1 MPKKAI
7 IAVQTTSDV
16 PRIRSR
22 DPKTTWAQYQ
32 AILEW
37 LEIPANFNLVEGRAT
52 STMKTGT
59 VAGAK
64 VTKRAGFAELAD
76 WVNEKCGC
84 NWDRKKAEDR
94 YRVYKKMFKDTKRN
108 QLDPTG
114 AKYNIGPKD
123 HAKGV
128 HTIEHKLDKDC
139 PNFKRMDVLYGGRQ
153 NITPAVVL
161 VGSKRSAAHM
171 EAANA
176 AGGDESSSD
185 DDEESAV
192 EDSIS
197 ISSRDDDGDNNA
209 EIVGGDNE
217 DNHSEDAD
225 DDYQAECAV
234 ALASLAAS
242 TSTTARAAAAAAAAA
257 TPAATTTAAATTVA
271 AAVAA
276 GPSPVT
282 DVSNLTEPSME
293 TNKPLKERK
302 SKQSKKSADKTS
314 LLPTALKDKCAETV
328 GSASN
333 AAELTAKIA
342 EMKNNGTG
350 KGRKDFTST
359 YAEAKTKEIELAR
372 DKFEFEKENY
382 AVKREDDNSHSKALL
397 EQADAHKKADLQQA
411 DAHFQGQ
418 IQQGTRNAII
428 TEMIR
433 KGSSTQEIKDA
444 LALLL

>member
-37 LEIPANFNLVEGRAT
+37 LEIPANYNLVEGRAT

-94 YRVYKKMFKDTKRN
+94 FRVYKKMFKDTKRN
-108 QLDPTG
+108 QLDTTG
-114 AKYNIGPKD
+114 AKYNVGPKD

-128 HTIEHKLDKDC
+128 YTIEDKLEKDC
-139 PNFKRMDVLYGGRQ
+139 PYFKRMDILYGGRQ

-197 ISSRDDDGDNNA
+197 ICSGDDDEDNKA
-209 EIVGGDNE
+209 EIVGCEDE
-217 DNHSEDAD
+217 DNHSEDAEED
-225 DDYQAECAV
+225 DQECAL

-242 TSTTARAAAAAAAAA
+242 TTTTARAAAAAAAAA
-257 TPAATTTAAATTVA
+257 TTATTAATTATA

-276 GPSPVT
+276 RASPLT
-282 DVSNLTEPSME
+282 DVSNLTDPSVG
-293 TNKPLKERK
+293 TNKPLKEKK
-302 SKQSKKSADKTS
+302 SRQSKKSADKTS
-314 LLPTALKDKCAETV
+314 LLPAALKDKCAETV

-418 IQQGTRNAII
+418 LQQGTRNAII